1 MPTISSL
8 RSNPSLTPWTM
19 LAMSERIR
27 PCRARTVR
35 WSELRPTVSTSRSIV
50 TDRLPG
56 TVWLSLP
63 LGPSALTV
71 WPSTATL
78 TPCGTVMGFLPI
90 RDMACAPLPHV
101 REDFAAELLL
111 AHGAV
116 RHDTVRGGQDG
127 DTHPAQDARDL
138 VLVHIDAAPGLR
150 HADQAGY
157 DLLVARAVLQVDA
170 QRPLLLVL
178 DEAEVL
184 DEALVLEDLGDPHL
198 ELGGRDVHLLVLG
211 AARVADA
218 RQEVCDRVAHRHGRL
233 PPYQL
238 ALITPGTSPLRAS
251 S

>member
-35 WSELRPTVSTSRSIV
+35 WSELRPTVSTSRSTV

-101 REDFAAELLL
+101 REDFPAQLLL
-111 AHGAV
+111 FHVAV
-116 RHDTVRGGQDG
+116 RHHPAGGGQDHHAHAAEDG
-127 DTHPAQDARDL
+127 GDL
-138 VLVHIDAAPGLR
+138 VLGHVHPPPGLR
-150 HADQAGY
+150 HPHEARDDPLAP
-157 DLLVARAVLQVDA
+157 RAVLEVHA
-170 QRPLLLVL
+170 EHSLLLVL
-178 DEAEVL
+178 DEAVVL
-184 DEALVLEDLGDPHL
+184 DEALVFQDLGQPHL

-218 RQEVCDRVAHRHGRL
+218 REEVGDGIAHRHGNA
-233 PPYQL
+233 PP
-238 ALITPGTSPLRAS
+238 TSSP
-251 S
+251 